1 MKTVLRLAW
10 HKPGAPA
17 RRAFKQESMHSL
29 VAQYVERISHYSACR
44 IEGGL
49 PKEGS
54 TVWVCDRGLTEG
66 SAASTRR
73 GKAADLGAKA
83 KRLSS
88 EEIAGRLSDQLQ
100 CGKDLEIVI
109 GGPDGLSA
117 ERIAGLKPALLL
129 SFGPMTLPHELA
141 AVVASEQLYRAWTII
156 KKTPYHLKH

>member
-10 HKPGAPA
+10 LKSGAPA
-17 RRAFKQESMHSL
+17 KRAFKQENMHAL
-29 VAQYVERISHYSACR
+29 VTDYVKRISHHCTCK

-49 PKEGS
+49 PKGDS
-54 TVWVCDRGLTEG
+54 AVWVCDRGEG
-66 SAASTRR
+66 
-73 GKAADLGAKA
+73 A

-88 EEIAGRLSDQLQ
+88 EEIAGKLADLLQ
-100 CGKDLEIVI
+100 SGKDLEVVI
-109 GGPDGLSA
+109 GGPDGLSTG
-117 ERIAGLKPALLL
+117 EIESLKPSLLL

>member
-1 MKTVLRLAW
+1 MKTVFRLAW

-17 RRAFKQESMHSL
+17 RRAFKQESMHTL
-29 VAQYVERISHYSACR
+29 VAGYLERIARYSSPCE

-49 PKEGS
+49 PKGG
-54 TVWVCDRGLTEG
+54 TAVWVCDRGK
-66 SAASTRR
+66 R
-73 GKAADLGAKA
+73 A

-88 EEIAGRLSDQLQ
+88 EEIAGALAGQLQ
-100 CGKDLEIVI
+100 SGRDLEIVI

-117 ERIAGLKPALLL
+117 EKIEEMKPALLL

-141 AVVASEQLYRAWTII
+141 AVVASEQLYRAWTIL